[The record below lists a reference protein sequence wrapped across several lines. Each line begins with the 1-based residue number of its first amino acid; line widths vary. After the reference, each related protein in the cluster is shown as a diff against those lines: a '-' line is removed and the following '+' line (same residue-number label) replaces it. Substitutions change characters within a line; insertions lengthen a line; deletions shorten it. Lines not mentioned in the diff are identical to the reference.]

1 VGEAGGGAPPPLRLG
16 ASPGGPH
23 QDSLCPL
30 RRGARA
36 AREERDDLQ
45 EQLHGERVQL
55 VQERDDLQEQ
65 LQKVLEREATAA
77 QLERADVRQEAKAV
91 ERELAAEE
99 WSTVALELTN
109 MAKAA
114 MKLIEEQRAALGER
128 AAAVVKGEA
137 NLDIH

>member
-1 VGEAGGGAPPPLRLG
+1 
-16 ASPGGPH
+16 
-23 QDSLCPL
+23 
-30 RRGARA
+30 
-36 AREERDDLQ
+36 
-45 EQLHGERVQL
+45 VQL